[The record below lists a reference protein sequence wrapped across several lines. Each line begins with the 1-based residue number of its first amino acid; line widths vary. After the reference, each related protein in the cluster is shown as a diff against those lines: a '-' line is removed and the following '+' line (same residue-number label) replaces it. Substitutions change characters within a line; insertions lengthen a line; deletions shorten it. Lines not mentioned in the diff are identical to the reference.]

1 MIQKL
6 FNLIW
11 KTLLHNVNT
20 LFFNFKNAPNFKY
33 DLGDLSCHQFLS
45 IKNLWNYTSIS
56 IRLQK
61 YCYWV
66 NSIHSL
72 FPYHHTDSLLLLIMK
87 NKNAFYFNFK
97 TAPNFKYDL
106 DDLSC
111 YQFISIKNLWNC
123 TSISISFKKIL
134 LLSKLNPLT
143 FFLPSHWLM
152 TFTYN
157 DFLIEGWEKI
167 TLCWNIKNDTLDNF
181 LIS

>member
-61 YCYWV
+61 YFYWV

-87 NKNAFYFNFK
+87 NKNTFYFNFK

-143 FFLPSHWLM
+143 FFLPHTDLWLLLIM
-152 TFTYN
+152 TFS
-157 DFLIEGWEKI
+157 LKGEK
-167 TLCWNIKNDTLDNF
+167 K
-181 LIS
+181 

>member
-56 IRLQK
+56 IRLKK

-72 FPYHHTDSLLLLIMK
+72 FPYHHTDSLLLLKMK
-87 NKNAFYFNFK
+87 NKNTFYFNFK

-111 YQFISIKNLWNC
+111 YQFIPIKNLWNC
-123 TSISISFKKIL
+123 TSISISLKNYCYWVNSIHSLFSYHHTDLWL
-134 LLSKLNPLT
+134 LLI
-143 FFLPSHWLM
+143 M
-152 TFTYN
+152 TF
-157 DFLIEGWEKI
+157 LLKGEK
-167 TLCWNIKNDTLDNF
+167 K
-181 LIS
+181 